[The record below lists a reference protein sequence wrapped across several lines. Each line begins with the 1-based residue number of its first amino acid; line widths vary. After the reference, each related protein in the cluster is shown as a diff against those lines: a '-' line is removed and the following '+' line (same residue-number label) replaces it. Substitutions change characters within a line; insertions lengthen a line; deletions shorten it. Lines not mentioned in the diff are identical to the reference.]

1 MSTEEIIEIKG
12 IFEDLK
18 KKDLKLF
25 YLLRN
30 VLKDLNK
37 KSEAS

>member
-12 IFEDLK
+12 VFEELK

-25 YLLRN
+25 YLLGN